1 MWTSS
6 SPGVDVRCMNG
17 VEEKL
22 SHADPFHVNEVGLEQ
37 SFWGLEP
44 LPSHLNNPA
53 VRELEIRGFENED
66 FKALNQSP
74 CQFINIKSFT
84 QHSNRVANTLQ
95 NHKRLMLLLL
105 I

>member
-37 SFWGLEP
+37 SFWGASNRSPPTLITR
-44 LPSHLNNPA
+44 PSGSWRSEDLK
-53 VRELEIRGFENED
+53 RGF
-66 FKALNQSP
+66 
-74 CQFINIKSFT
+74 
-84 QHSNRVANTLQ
+84 
-95 NHKRLMLLLL
+95 
-105 I
+105 